1 MSSGEL
7 AHSEALLIGRDLWRL
22 ALANHQ
28 GAARIQVV
36 PGVKV
41 GYEERMARLL
51 LSRAG
56 KGHEIGIGDGE
67 EKIDWSGVKGPDQIM
82 GYGWPAEGVRE
93 KGNPWLHGKW
103 VDALYG

>member
-1 MSSGEL
+1 M

-22 ALANHQ
+22 AVANHRP
-28 GAARIQVV
+28 ARIQVV

-41 GYEERMARLL
+41 GYEGRMARLI
-51 LSRAG
+51 LSQG
-56 KGHEIGIGDGE
+56 KGQEVGIGDGE
-67 EKIDWSGVKGPDQIM
+67 GKISWSQVKGPDKIM
-82 GYGWPAEGVRE
+82 GYGWPAEGIRE